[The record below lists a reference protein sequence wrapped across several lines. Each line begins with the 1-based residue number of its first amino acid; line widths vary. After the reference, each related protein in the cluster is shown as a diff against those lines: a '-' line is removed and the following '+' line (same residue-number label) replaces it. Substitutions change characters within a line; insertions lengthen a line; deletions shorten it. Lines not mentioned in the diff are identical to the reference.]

1 MSQEASDRLA
11 ALEAEITALKLE
23 AKARDEAMR
32 EDLAAIRKNLDG
44 IRTLIEVEK
53 KRAKAMD
60 PPLAKP
66 KTEDDKLDEEIN
78 KKAKTFVN
86 ENLERLLDLTRKL
99 LDKAEKE
106 LDEHMKEPAPA
117 PAPKGKEI

>member
-23 AKARDEAMR
+23 AQARDKAML
-32 EDLAAIRKNLDG
+32 EDLNAIRKNLDG

-60 PPLAKP
+60 TPPAKP
-66 KTEDDKLDEEIN
+66 ETEDEKLDDEIN

-99 LDKAEKE
+99 LDKVEKE
-106 LDEHMKEPAPA
+106 MDEHMKEKTPTPAPQ
-117 PAPKGKEI
+117 GKEI